1 MNDIENLKKDIT
13 FINDFTTEFFNKTSK
28 YSSNT
33 VDSLKRL
40 DEIIEIEKNNEK
52 FLQGIEESIADSEIQ
67 KTRENLDKHLQE
79 ISEKQSQYIKLISQ
93 NSNKILELS
102 NRIREKKE
110 VIDDIYKTCEKLEQA
125 ISLVVKA

>member
-28 YSSNT
+28 YSNNT

-40 DEIIEIEKNNEK
+40 DDIIEIEKNNEK
-52 FLQGIEESIADSEIQ
+52 FLQGIEESITDSEIQ
-67 KTRENLDKHLQE
+67 KTKENLDKHLQE

-102 NRIREKKE
+102 NKIREKKE
-110 VIDDIYKTCEKLEQA
+110 VIDKIYKTCEKLEQA

>member
-33 VDSLKRL
+33 VESLKRL

-79 ISEKQSQYIKLISQ
+79 ISDKQSQYIKLISQ

-110 VIDDIYKTCEKLEQA
+110 VIDNIYKTCEKLEQA